1 MASQRNVRLVKNLVV
16 PGSTA
21 MQGSRT
27 RVVASSPAHG
37 SNAPEST
44 TAHLRSDRSALAE
57 RDR

>member
-21 MQGSRT
+21 MQESRT

-37 SNAPEST
+37 SSAPEST
-44 TAHLRSDRSALAE
+44 TTLLRGDRSALAE